1 MKLVGIV
8 ISLIESC
15 SVRSVAPESP
25 SLLNPY
31 IVAAQSPNQ
40 SAMALEDV
48 EFPQNPTSTGV
59 TFELP
64 PSAVE
69 LHLPRLLD
77 QIGCERENDDPG
89 EIEV

>member
-8 ISLIESC
+8 ISSIESC

-31 IVAAQSPNQ
+31 IVDAQSPNQ
-40 SAMALEDV
+40 SAIGAGRRGIQTNST
-48 EFPQNPTSTGV
+48 PTGV
-59 TFELP
+59 TFALP

-69 LHLPRLLD
+69 LHLPQLSD
-77 QIGCERENDDPG
+77 QIDCEHENDDPG
-89 EIEV
+89 EIAA